1 MFLVSF
7 YIIFFT
13 LKIFAEQKPCKKFFL
28 FQLCVQKT
36 AALANL
42 CAKHQKQRLLFAVR
56 PSFGKALQVFRFRP
70 KFDFWGGGVIRARC
84 VTRSSLPRSS
94 VLEHFFRH
102 PGGYPA
108 ERSAQRKQSQGFPAA
123 LIALSAR
130 RCSLMT

>member
-28 FQLCVQKT
+28 FQLCAQKT

-42 CAKHQKQRLLFAVR
+42 CAKHQKQRLLFAAR

-70 KFDFWGGGVIRARC
+70 KFDFWGGGSYA
-84 VTRSSLPRSS
+84 
-94 VLEHFFRH
+94 
-102 PGGYPA
+102 PGALREAPCPGPA
-108 ERSAQRKQSQGFPAA
+108 FWSIFSAPWGAILRNAA
-123 LIALSAR
+123 LNASKVKAFRQL
-130 RCSLMT
+130 